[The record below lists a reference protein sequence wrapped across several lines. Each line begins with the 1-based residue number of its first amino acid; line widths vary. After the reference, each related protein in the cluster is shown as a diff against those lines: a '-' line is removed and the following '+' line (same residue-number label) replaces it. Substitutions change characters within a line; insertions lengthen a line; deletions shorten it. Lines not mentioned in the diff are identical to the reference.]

1 MTFKKVLFLVILS
14 VLCISVSAQFASFRS
29 LSTAGLIDDDIEAML
44 AVTEM
49 TYVEGFNIFTN
60 LSNFNYQSEE
70 IFNNYSENYLIGFKG
85 AMMDMLHV
93 GFLSSSDGYS
103 IGDTLTA
110 ISTTYADN
118 NNDEQYDEFASEVE
132 DWRDFSSSNDSK
144 NFFALAFGKKEG
156 IKAGFSYF
164 NQRGASDYKQNYT
177 DAQRDSNMIS
187 GDLIGLYKYWYDYS
201 DGNSYT
207 NNYFSLNGAM
217 ATGSFEAA
225 LSLDFGFLKY
235 DYNYLEGDSSYN
247 DLNPSSNV
255 ITIEEYYRWQD
266 KENYTQTGFN
276 WNVGI
281 KTYYRINEDSLEIGG
296 NFSNTN
302 FAKTPYFYDEVYY
315 ESYIYPGI
323 VDDELYSY
331 RDTASLSDSNSTV
344 SENYTSWN
352 LGAKFVKSLEKA
364 FFAMG
369 IGVGQSKN
377 FYIDT
382 MNFDYRVDESYDNG
396 DGIQDGTDFTYVET
410 GTYSAEFTYNE
421 LSTHLYLPVGLEY
434 NFWGPL
440 VGRLGANTTLYW
452 GSGYESERYLSYDPG
467 TGTYTYGDGSVY
479 EYLNETYSSR
489 NDYEAQIN
497 YFDRYTDF
505 SYGIG
510 WQISKNVKID
520 LMGYSDLTSLT
531 DWRISANVKF

>member
-1 MTFKKVLFLVILS
+1 
-14 VLCISVSAQFASFRS
+14 
-29 LSTAGLIDDDIEAML
+29 
-44 AVTEM
+44 
-49 TYVEGFNIFTN
+49 
-60 LSNFNYQSEE
+60 
-70 IFNNYSENYLIGFKG
+70 
-85 AMMDMLHV
+85 
-93 GFLSSSDGYS
+93 
-103 IGDTLTA
+103 
-110 ISTTYADN
+110 
-118 NNDEQYDEFASEVE
+118 
-132 DWRDFSSSNDSK
+132 
-144 NFFALAFGKKEG
+144 
-156 IKAGFSYF
+156 
-164 NQRGASDYKQNYT
+164 
-177 DAQRDSNMIS
+177 
-187 GDLIGLYKYWYDYS
+187 
-201 DGNSYT
+201 
-207 NNYFSLNGAM
+207 
-217 ATGSFEAA
+217 
-225 LSLDFGFLKY
+225 
-235 DYNYLEGDSSYN
+235 
-247 DLNPSSNV
+247 V

-266 KENYTQTGFN
+266 KESYTQTGFN

-331 RDTASLSDSNSTV
+331 RDTSSLSDSNSTV